1 MWAREFRGRAELRPS
16 AHRLGLTQWTLSNL
30 ATGARRLQMDTLV
43 SLLVHGRTTL
53 PELHSFRPVELE
65 PARPP
70 RQSAARVDT
79 HRLQEAVVAELALPV
94 RLRRTIQKLARD
106 LGVHTVTLRRHC
118 RGTDQLIRDRRDE
131 VQRRL
136 AA

>member
-1 MWAREFRGRAELRPS
+1 VAK
-16 AHRLGLTQWTLSNL
+16 
-30 ATGARRLQMDTLV
+30 GAQRLQMDTLV

-70 RQSAARVDT
+70 RQSAALVDT